1 MTLPF
6 IRPLWGCHLQ
16 LHVELSGE
24 KSSSVLF
31 SRGGGGGKGASVAFV
46 KRGLGNKALFFH
58 LQQGQIKVT
67 LTVTGSFASTPSL
80 IALWHNCF
88 FACRK
93 SVTSEQREQA
103 REMKKNG
110 TNCAYRLPTAH
121 SILQMERET
130 LLMKPIQDPKYS
142 LSGQV
147 GMPPSLRRRFTDSK
161 KTFETQ
167 KNLPRCK
174 KIAVINLYHCFPPVS
189 FFTPLIP
196 QIPSRQFTWLQRVY
210 PNVNKE
216 TWKRS
221 QIKFYYIA
229 DSACGQ

>member
-1 MTLPF
+1 MWRLNKGSKQERWKKMVSIVHTNYPLPIPYF
-6 IRPLWGCHLQ
+6 RWREKPCLWNRR
-16 LHVELSGE
+16 V
-24 KSSSVLF
+24 KSW
-31 SRGGGGGKGASVAFV
+31 
-46 KRGLGNKALFFH
+46 
-58 LQQGQIKVT
+58 
-67 LTVTGSFASTPSL
+67 TP
-80 IALWHNCF
+80 F
-88 FACRK
+88 
-93 SVTSEQREQA
+93 
-103 REMKKNG
+103 M
-110 TNCAYRLPTAH
+110 
-121 SILQMERET
+121 
-130 LLMKPIQDPKYS
+130 IQDPKYS

>member
-6 IRPLWGCHLQ
+6 ILQ

-46 KRGLGNKALFFH
+46 KRGLGNRALFFH

-110 TNCAYRLPTAH
+110 TYCAYKLPTAH

-130 LLMKPIQDPKYS
+130 LLMKPKS
-142 LSGQV
+142 
-147 GMPPSLRRRFTDSK
+147 
-161 KTFETQ
+161 
-167 KNLPRCK
+167 
-174 KIAVINLYHCFPPVS
+174 
-189 FFTPLIP
+189 
-196 QIPSRQFTWLQRVY
+196 
-210 PNVNKE
+210 
-216 TWKRS
+216 
-221 QIKFYYIA
+221 
-229 DSACGQ
+229 